1 MINTLQSSLSQAK
14 ELLDAMDEQIKMY
27 DGVIDSM
34 IANHGFNKRLRDV
47 LSKMSKEAVEQ
58 IDSAKVDRIIT
69 FTQSKLDEINA
80 AKDEDTDEKKAMTFS
95 EYCISCFKEIYDC
108 CVQYADAIKE
118 KENLDKEI
126 RDITNK
132 SYDAST
138 SSKARLEKVESLE
151 KQLDSETDPDKK
163 AKIQKM
169 LNTVRKTEDLSFLT
183 ERIVKIGD
191 NEVRN
196 IINTFFHQKRSSLI
210 MDKFRIRI
218 KRLGYDENTYK
229 MFFNIEEMFLPEEYY
244 PMNNMFLFM
253 AMRFI
258 SYADTNNKDDALFCS
273 SLLIKMYNL
282 VYHRFSTPEEEAE
295 FINQIKAV
303 DDYFAPYKETLIEK
317 NVTSPNHPT
326 RQEAHRE
333 NEARL
338 RESLCNAII
347 AHGEKL
353 TDEVVKMDIKEL
365 KEYLEKIVADEK
377 AKKEAEVDSFV
388 SEIEPEKVEEVDPD
402 NGEVENS
409 VLENPEE
416 DNSVMFPDMKSAA
429 DALRDEVDQKIMGS
443 TTSDEKATADALRA
457 QQAEARGNIATTGTT
472 SDEEVSADEQKTDD
486 TTERKPRTVILHPIY
501 NKTDTISHEEA
512 ADIAEIVKETG
523 DALNLDEDTV
533 KAIKEIPDETVLK
546 TLDAQYVD
554 EDHYQKAKELHESR
568 AYESMVIERR
578 GDVNIPV
585 AFDMTNQYAYVDNYG
600 DIYVPAIGGNTYDFY
615 DSRDGHR
622 VEQNVDEIAVL
633 QLCSSGAVT
642 KKIFSKGILNPTR
655 DTLSDFKFRA

>member
-95 EYCISCFKEIYDC
+95 EYCISYFKEIYDC

-282 VYHRFSTPEEEAE
+282 VYHRFSTPEEEAA
-295 FINQIKAV
+295 FINQIKMV

-317 NVTSPNHPT
+317 NVTSPNHPA

-333 NEARL
+333 SEARL
-338 RESLCNAII
+338 RESLCNAIHD
-347 AHGEKL
+347 HGKEL
-353 TDEVVKMDIKEL
+353 TDEVVKMSVKEL
-365 KEYLEKIVADEK
+365 KEYLEKIVTEEK
-377 AKKEAEVDSFV
+377 AEKEAEVESFV
-388 SEIEPEKVEEVDPD
+388 SEIQSTVSVDIGDGDSVEIPKADKPEEQIYPNEDLDEEAREAASDTTPIGNSTAAIVDNFRDKVDTDIMTGTLAPEEEADVKEMLS
-402 NGEVENS
+402 EVEPI
-409 VLENPEE
+409 PELANE
-416 DNSVMFPDMKSAA
+416 IKDIPDKTIT
-429 DALRDEVDQKIMGS
+429 DYLNTQYVNEKEYLRNK
-443 TTSDEKATADALRA
+443 
-457 QQAEARGNIATTGTT
+457 AEA
-472 SDEEVSADEQKTDD
+472 
-486 TTERKPRTVILHPIY
+486 ER
-501 NKTDTISHEEA
+501 
-512 ADIAEIVKETG
+512 
-523 DALNLDEDTV
+523 
-533 KAIKEIPDETVLK
+533 
-546 TLDAQYVD
+546 
-554 EDHYQKAKELHESR
+554 R
-568 AYESMVIERR
+568 AYDSMVIERR
-578 GDVNIPV
+578 GDVNVPV

-600 DIYVPAIGGNTYDFY
+600 DIYIPTIDGKAYDFY

-642 KKIFSKGILNPTR
+642 KKIFSKGILNPER
-655 DTLSDFKFRA
+655 DTLSNFKFQA

>member
-80 AKDEDTDEKKAMTFS
+80 AKDEDTDEKKVMTFS

-108 CVQYADAIKE
+108 CMQYTDAIKE

-138 SSKARLEKVESLE
+138 SSRARLEKVESLE

-282 VYHRFSTPEEEAE
+282 VYHRFSTPEEEAG
-295 FINQIKAV
+295 FIDQIKMV

-317 NVTSPNHPT
+317 NATSPNHPA

-338 RESLCNAII
+338 RESLCNAIV

-353 TDEVVKMDIKEL
+353 TDDVVKMDIKEL

-377 AKKEAEVDSFV
+377 AKKEAEVDTFV
-388 SEIEPEKVEEVDPD
+388 SEIEPEKVEEVDFTD
-402 NGEVENS
+402 EETEDSG
-409 VLENPEE
+409 LENPEE
-416 DNSVMFPDMKSAA
+416 NNAIAFPDMK
-429 DALRDEVDQKIMGS
+429 
-443 TTSDEKATADALRA
+443 TATDALRA
-457 QQAEARGNIATTGTT
+457 EQAEASEKSTTTTGTI
-472 SDEEVSADEQKTDD
+472 SDEEVTADEQKADD
-486 TTERKPRTVILHPIY
+486 TTEHTDRKVTLHPIY
-501 NKTDTISHEEA
+501 NNADTS
-512 ADIAEIVKETG
+512 
-523 DALNLDEDTV
+523 
-533 KAIKEIPDETVLK
+533 
-546 TLDAQYVD
+546 
-554 EDHYQKAKELHESR
+554 S
-568 AYESMVIERR
+568 YESMVIERR
-578 GDVNIPV
+578 GDVNVPV

-600 DIYVPAIGGNTYDFY
+600 DIYVPTIDGKAYDFY

-642 KKIFSKGILNPTR
+642 KKIFSKGILNPER
-655 DTLSDFKFRA
+655 DTLSNFNFRA

>member
-27 DGVIDSM
+27 DGVINSM
-34 IANHGFNKRLRDV
+34 IGNHGFNYRLRDV
-47 LSKMSKEAVEQ
+47 LSKMSKEA
-58 IDSAKVDRIIT
+58 IDALDSNKVDRIIT
-69 FTQSKLDEINA
+69 FTKSKLDEINA
-80 AKDEDTDEKKAMTFS
+80 AKDYDTDEKKAMTFS
-95 EYCISCFKEIYDC
+95 EYCIACFKEIYDC

-282 VYHRFSTPEEEAE
+282 VYHRFSTPEEEAT
-295 FINQIKAV
+295 FIDQIKAV
-303 DDYFAPYKETLIEK
+303 DNYFAPYKETLIEK
-317 NVTSPNHPT
+317 NVTSPNHPA

-338 RESLCNAII
+338 RESLCNAIV

-353 TDEVVKMDIKEL
+353 TDDVVKMDVKEL
-365 KEYLEKIVADEK
+365 KEYLEKIVANEK
-377 AKKEAEVDSFV
+377 AKEEAEIDNFV
-388 SEIEPEKVEEVDPD
+388 SEIEPEKVEEVED
-402 NGEVENS
+402 S
-409 VLENPEE
+409 CLENPEE
-416 DNSVMFPDMKSAA
+416 DNSVMFPDMKDTE
-429 DALRDEVDQKIMGS
+429 DAL
-443 TTSDEKATADALRA
+443 LA
-457 QQAEARGNIATTGTT
+457 QQAEAREKIATTGSI
-472 SDEEVSADEQKTDD
+472 SD
-486 TTERKPRTVILHPIY
+486 
-501 NKTDTISHEEA
+501 EEA
-512 ADIAEIVKETG
+512 ADVAEIIKETG
-523 DALNLDEDTV
+523 DALNLDEDMLKV
-533 KAIKEIPDETVLK
+533 IKEIPDETVVK
-546 TLDAQYVD
+546 AIDAQYVD
-554 EDHYQKAKELHESR
+554 KDHYQKAKELNESR

-578 GDVNIPV
+578 GDVNVPV

-600 DIYVPAIGGNTYDFY
+600 DIYIPTVDGKAYDFY

-622 VEQNVDEIAVL
+622 AEQNVDEIAVL

-642 KKIFSKGILNPTR
+642 KKIFSKGILNPER
-655 DTLSDFKFRA
+655 DTLSNFNFQA

>member
-14 ELLDAMDEQIKMY
+14 DLLEAMDEQIKMY

-58 IDSAKVDRIIT
+58 IDSAKVDRIIA

-118 KENLDKEI
+118 KNNLDKEI

-151 KQLDSETDPDKK
+151 KQLDTETDPDKK

-196 IINTFFHQKRSSLI
+196 IINTFFHPKRSSLI

-282 VYHRFSTPEEEAE
+282 VYHRFSTPDEEKE
-295 FINQIKAV
+295 FIEQIKKV
-303 DDYFAPYKETLIEK
+303 DDYFAPYTETLVEK
-317 NVTSPNHPT
+317 NVTSPNHPA

-338 RESLCNAII
+338 RESLCNAIV

-377 AKKEAEVDSFV
+377 AKKEAEVDTFV
-388 SEIEPEKVEEVDPD
+388 SEIEPEKVEEVDSD
-402 NGEVENS
+402 NGETEDD

-416 DNSVMFPDMKSAA
+416 DNSVMFPDLRSAA
-429 DALRDEVDQKIMGS
+429 DALEAEVDEKIMGE
-443 TTSDEKATADALRA
+443 TLP
-457 QQAEARGNIATTGTT
+457 
-472 SDEEVSADEQKTDD
+472 DEEKPVADEQKVDA
-486 TTERKPRTVILHPIY
+486 TTERKVVIHPIY
-501 NKTDTISHEEA
+501 AKADSGTNETA
-512 ADIAEIVKETG
+512 AE
-523 DALNLDEDTV
+523 
-533 KAIKEIPDETVLK
+533 P
-546 TLDAQYVD
+546 QYVD
-554 EDHYQKAKELHESR
+554 EERYQKAMKLHESR

-578 GDVNIPV
+578 GDVNVPV

-600 DIYVPAIGGNTYDFY
+600 DIYVPTIDGKAYDFY

-642 KKIFSKGILNPTR
+642 KKIFSKGILNPER
-655 DTLSDFKFRA
+655 DTLSNFNFRA

>member
-47 LSKMSKEAVEQ
+47 LSKMSKEAIEQ
-58 IDSAKVDRIIT
+58 IDSAKVDRIIA

-151 KQLDSETDPDKK
+151 KQLDTETDPDKK

-196 IINTFFHQKRSSLI
+196 IINTFFHPKRSSLI

-244 PMNNMFLFM
+244 PVNNMFLFM

-282 VYHRFSTPEEEAE
+282 VYHRFSTPDEEKE
-295 FINQIKAV
+295 FIEQIKKV
-303 DDYFAPYKETLIEK
+303 DDYFAPYVETLTEK
-317 NVTSPNHPT
+317 NVTSPNHPA

-333 NEARL
+333 SEARL
-338 RESLCNAII
+338 RESLCNAIV

-353 TDEVVKMDIKEL
+353 TDEVVKMDVKEL

-377 AKKEAEVDSFV
+377 AKKEAEVDTFV
-388 SEIEPEKVEEVDPD
+388 SEIEPEKAEEVESD
-402 NGEVENS
+402 NGETEDYEP
-409 VLENPEE
+409 ENPEE
-416 DNSVMFPDMKSAA
+416 DNSVMFPDMRAAA
-429 DALRDEVDQKIMGS
+429 DALEADVDQKIMG
-443 TTSDEKATADALRA
+443 E
-457 QQAEARGNIATTGTT
+457 IIP
-472 SDEEVSADEQKTDD
+472 DEEEPAVDEQKADD
-486 TTERKPRTVILHPIY
+486 TAEHTERKVILHPIY
-501 NKTDTISHEEA
+501 HKDATLSDEEV
-512 ADIAEIVKETG
+512 ADVKEMIDNAAEG
-523 DALNLDEDTV
+523 LNLDAATV
-533 KAIKEIPDETVLK
+533 AAINEIPAETVLK
-546 TLDAQYVD
+546 TMDAQYVND
-554 EDHYQKAKELHESR
+554 DRYQKAKELHESR

-578 GDVNIPV
+578 GDVNVPV
-585 AFDMTNQYAYVDNYG
+585 AFDMENQYAYVDNYG
-600 DIYVPAIGGNTYDFY
+600 DIYIPTVDGKAYDFY

-642 KKIFSKGILNPTR
+642 KKIFSKGILNPER
-655 DTLSDFKFRA
+655 DTLSNFKFQA

>member
-27 DGVIDSM
+27 DGVINSM
-34 IANHGFNKRLRDV
+34 IGNHGFNYRLRDV
-47 LSKMSKEAVEQ
+47 LSKMSKEAIEQ

-69 FTQSKLDEINA
+69 FTKSKLDEINA
-80 AKDEDTDEKKAMTFS
+80 AKDYDTDEKKAMTFS
-95 EYCISCFKEIYDC
+95 EYCIACFKEIYDC
-108 CVQYADAIKE
+108 CVQYADAVKE

-163 AKIQKM
+163 VKIQKM

-282 VYHRFSTPEEEAE
+282 VYHRFSTPEEEAA
-295 FINQIKAV
+295 FIDQIKAV

-317 NVTSPNHPT
+317 NVTSPNHPA

-338 RESLCNAII
+338 RESLCNAIV

-353 TDEVVKMDIKEL
+353 TDEVVKMDVKEL

-377 AKKEAEVDSFV
+377 AKEEAEIDTFV
-388 SEIEPEKVEEVDPD
+388 SEIEPEKVEEIEDS
-402 NGEVENS
+402 G
-409 VLENPEE
+409 LENPEE
-416 DNSVMFPDMKSAA
+416 NNVVAFPDM
-429 DALRDEVDQKIMGS
+429 E
-443 TTSDEKATADALRA
+443 ATADALRA
-457 QQAEARGNIATTGTT
+457 EQDEANANSISTGTI
-472 SDEEVSADEQKTDD
+472 SDEESADEQKEDD
-486 TTERKPRTVILHPIY
+486 TTEH
-501 NKTDTISHEEA
+501 TDRNN
-512 ADIAEIVKETG
+512 ADTS
-523 DALNLDEDTV
+523 
-533 KAIKEIPDETVLK
+533 
-546 TLDAQYVD
+546 Y
-554 EDHYQKAKELHESR
+554 
-568 AYESMVIERR
+568 YESMVIERR
-578 GDVNIPV
+578 GDVNVPV

-600 DIYVPAIGGNTYDFY
+600 DIYIPTIDGKAYDFY

-642 KKIFSKGILNPTR
+642 KKIFSKGILNPER
-655 DTLSDFKFRA
+655 DTLSNFNFQA

>member
-14 ELLDAMDEQIKMY
+14 DLLEAMDEQIKMY

-58 IDSAKVDRIIT
+58 IDSAKVDRIIA

-108 CVQYADAIKE
+108 CVQYADAVKE

-196 IINTFFHQKRSSLI
+196 IINTFFHPKRSSLI

-282 VYHRFSTPEEEAE
+282 VYHRFSTPEEEKE
-295 FINQIKAV
+295 FIEQIKKV
-303 DDYFAPYKETLIEK
+303 DDYFAPYVETLVEK
-317 NVTSPNHPT
+317 NVTSPNHPA

-338 RESLCNAII
+338 RESLCNAIV

-353 TDEVVKMDIKEL
+353 TDEVVKMDVKEL

-377 AKKEAEVDSFV
+377 AKKEAEVDTFV
-388 SEIEPEKVEEVDPD
+388 SEIEPEKVEEVESD
-402 NGEVENS
+402 NGETEDYEP
-409 VLENPEE
+409 ENPEE
-416 DNSVMFPDMKSAA
+416 DNSVIFPDMRAAA
-429 DALRDEVDQKIMGS
+429 DALEAEVDEKIMGEEEPAV
-443 TTSDEKATADALRA
+443 DEAK
-457 QQAEARGNIATTGTT
+457 
-472 SDEEVSADEQKTDD
+472 VDD
-486 TTERKPRTVILHPIY
+486 TTEPTERKVTLHPIY
-501 NKTDTISHEEA
+501 GTK
-512 ADIAEIVKETG
+512 ADIGTNEKTAE
-523 DALNLDEDTV
+523 
-533 KAIKEIPDETVLK
+533 P
-546 TLDAQYVD
+546 QYVD
-554 EDHYQKAKELHESR
+554 EERYQEAKELHESH

-578 GDVNIPV
+578 GDVNVPV

-600 DIYVPAIGGNTYDFY
+600 DIYVPTIDGKAYDFY

-642 KKIFSKGILNPTR
+642 KKIFSKGILNPER
-655 DTLSDFKFRA
+655 DTLSNFNFRA

>member
-258 SYADTNNKDDALFCS
+258 SYADTNNRDDALFCS

-282 VYHRFSTPEEEAE
+282 VYHRFSTPEEENA
-295 FINQIKAV
+295 FIDQIKAV
-303 DDYFAPYKETLIEK
+303 DNYFAPYKETLIEK
-317 NVTSPNHPT
+317 NVTSPNHPA

-333 NEARL
+333 SEARL
-338 RESLCNAII
+338 RESLCNAIV

-353 TDEVVKMDIKEL
+353 TDDVVKMDVKEL

-388 SEIEPEKVEEVDPD
+388 SEIEPEKVEEVDSD
-402 NGEVENS
+402 NGEAENS

-416 DNSVMFPDMKSAA
+416 DNSVMFPDMRSAA
-429 DALRDEVDQKIMGS
+429 DALRDEVDQKIM
-443 TTSDEKATADALRA
+443 
-457 QQAEARGNIATTGTT
+457 
-472 SDEEVSADEQKTDD
+472 
-486 TTERKPRTVILHPIY
+486 
-501 NKTDTISHEEA
+501 TDTISDEEA
-512 ADIAEIVKETG
+512 G
-523 DALNLDEDTV
+523 DALNLDDDTV
-533 KAIKEIPDETVLK
+533 KTFKEIPTETVLK
-546 TLDAQYVD
+546 ALDAQYVD
-554 EDHYQKAKELHESR
+554 DDRYQKAKELHESR

-578 GDVNIPV
+578 GDVNVTV
-585 AFDMTNQYAYVDNYG
+585 AFDMENQYAYVDNYG
-600 DIYVPAIGGNTYDFY
+600 DIYIPTVDGKAYDFY

-642 KKIFSKGILNPTR
+642 KKIFSKGILNPER
-655 DTLSDFKFRA
+655 DTLSNFKFQA

>member
-282 VYHRFSTPEEEAE
+282 VYHRFSTPEEEAG
-295 FINQIKAV
+295 FIDQIKMV

-317 NVTSPNHPT
+317 NVTSPNHPA

-338 RESLCNAII
+338 RESLCNAIV

-377 AKKEAEVDSFV
+377 AKKEAEVDTFV
-388 SEIEPEKVEEVDPD
+388 SEIEPEKVEEADSD
-402 NGEVENS
+402 NGEAENS

-429 DALRDEVDQKIMGS
+429 N
-443 TTSDEKATADALRA
+443 ALRA
-457 QQAEARGNIATTGTT
+457 QQTEAREKTAATGDA
-472 SDEEVSADEQKTDD
+472 S
-486 TTERKPRTVILHPIY
+486 
-501 NKTDTISHEEA
+501 NEEA
-512 ADIAEIVKETG
+512 ADVAETVKETG
-523 DALNLDEDTV
+523 DTLNLDDGTV
-533 KAIKEIPDETVLK
+533 KTM
-546 TLDAQYVD
+546 DAQYAD
-554 EDHYQKAKELHESR
+554 EDHYQEAKELHESR

-578 GDVNIPV
+578 GDVNVPV

-600 DIYVPAIGGNTYDFY
+600 DIYIPTIDGKAYDFY

-642 KKIFSKGILNPTR
+642 KKIFSKGILNPER
-655 DTLSDFKFRA
+655 DTLSNFNFRA

>member
-282 VYHRFSTPEEEAE
+282 VYHRFSTPEEEAG
-295 FINQIKAV
+295 FIDQIKMV

-317 NVTSPNHPT
+317 NVTSPNHPA

-338 RESLCNAII
+338 RESLCNAIV

-353 TDEVVKMDIKEL
+353 TDDVVKMDIKEL

-377 AKKEAEVDSFV
+377 AKKEAEVDTFV
-388 SEIEPEKVEEVDPD
+388 SEIEPEKVEEVDSTD
-402 NGEVENS
+402 EETEDSG
-409 VLENPEE
+409 LENPEE
-416 DNSVMFPDMKSAA
+416 NNAIAFPDMK
-429 DALRDEVDQKIMGS
+429 
-443 TTSDEKATADALRA
+443 TATDALRA
-457 QQAEARGNIATTGTT
+457 EQAEASEKSTTTGTI
-472 SDEEVSADEQKTDD
+472 SDEEVTADEQKADD
-486 TTERKPRTVILHPIY
+486 TTEHTDRKVTLHPIY
-501 NKTDTISHEEA
+501 NNADTS
-512 ADIAEIVKETG
+512 
-523 DALNLDEDTV
+523 
-533 KAIKEIPDETVLK
+533 
-546 TLDAQYVD
+546 
-554 EDHYQKAKELHESR
+554 S
-568 AYESMVIERR
+568 YESMVIERR
-578 GDVNIPV
+578 GDVNVPV

-600 DIYVPAIGGNTYDFY
+600 DIYVPTIDGKAYDFY

-642 KKIFSKGILNPTR
+642 KKIFSKGILNPER
-655 DTLSDFKFRA
+655 DTLSNFKFQA

>member
-282 VYHRFSTPEEEAE
+282 VYHRFSTPDEEAT
-295 FINQIKAV
+295 FINQIKMV
-303 DDYFAPYKETLIEK
+303 DDYFTPYKETLIEK
-317 NVTSPNHPT
+317 NVTSPNHPA

-333 NEARL
+333 SEARL
-338 RESLCNAII
+338 RESLCNAIV

-353 TDEVVKMDIKEL
+353 TDDVVKMSVKEL

-388 SEIEPEKVEEVDPD
+388 SEIEPEKVEEVDSD
-402 NGEVENS
+402 NGETENS

-416 DNSVMFPDMKSAA
+416 DNSVMFPDLKDAA
-429 DALRDEVDQKIMGS
+429 DALQ
-443 TTSDEKATADALRA
+443 A
-457 QQAEARGNIATTGTT
+457 QQAEAREKTATTTGTI
-472 SDEEVSADEQKTDD
+472 SD
-486 TTERKPRTVILHPIY
+486 
-501 NKTDTISHEEA
+501 EEA
-512 ADIAEIVKETG
+512 ADVAELIKETG
-523 DALNLDEDTV
+523 DALNLDDDVV
-533 KAIKEIPDETVLK
+533 KTIKEIPKETVLK

-554 EDHYQKAKELHESR
+554 DDRYQKAKELHESR

-578 GDVNIPV
+578 GDVNVPV
-585 AFDMTNQYAYVDNYG
+585 AFDMENQYAYVDNYG
-600 DIYVPAIGGNTYDFY
+600 DIYIPTVDGKAYDFY

-642 KKIFSKGILNPTR
+642 KKIFSKGILNPER
-655 DTLSDFKFRA
+655 DTLSNFKFQA

>member
-151 KQLDSETDPDKK
+151 KKLDSETDPDKK

-282 VYHRFSTPEEEAE
+282 VYHRFSTPDEEAT
-295 FINQIKAV
+295 FINQIKMV

-317 NVTSPNHPT
+317 NVTSPNHPA

-333 NEARL
+333 SEARL
-338 RESLCNAII
+338 RESLCNAIV

-353 TDEVVKMDIKEL
+353 TDDVVKMSVKEL

-388 SEIEPEKVEEVDPD
+388 SEIEPEKIEEVDSD
-402 NGEVENS
+402 NGETENS

-416 DNSVMFPDMKSAA
+416 DNSVTFPDMRSVA
-429 DALRDEVDQKIMGS
+429 DAIRDEVDQKIMAS
-443 TTSDEKATADALRA
+443 TTPDEKAT
-457 QQAEARGNIATTGTT
+457 
-472 SDEEVSADEQKTDD
+472 ADEQKTDD
-486 TTERKPRTVILHPIY
+486 TTEHNPRKAILHPIY
-501 NKTDTISHEEA
+501 NKTNTISDEEA
-512 ADIAEIVKETG
+512 ADVAELIKETG
-523 DALNLDEDTV
+523 DALNLDDDVV
-533 KAIKEIPDETVLK
+533 KTIKEIPEETVLK
-546 TLDAQYVD
+546 ALDAQYVD
-554 EDHYQKAKELHESR
+554 DDRYQKAKELHESR

-578 GDVNIPV
+578 GDVNVPV
-585 AFDMTNQYAYVDNYG
+585 AFDMENQYAYVDNYG
-600 DIYVPAIGGNTYDFY
+600 DIYIPTIDGKAYDFY

-642 KKIFSKGILNPTR
+642 KKIFSKGILNPER
-655 DTLSDFKFRA
+655 DTLSNFKFQA

>member
-27 DGVIDSM
+27 DGVINSM
-34 IANHGFNKRLRDV
+34 IANHGFNYRLRDV
-47 LSKMSKEAVEQ
+47 LSKMSKEAIEQ
-58 IDSAKVDRIIT
+58 IDSAKVDRIIA
-69 FTQSKLDEINA
+69 FTKSKLDEINA
-80 AKDEDTDEKKAMTFS
+80 AKDYDTDDKKAMTFS
-95 EYCISCFKEIYDC
+95 EYCIACFKEIYDC
-108 CVQYADAIKE
+108 CVQYADAVKE

-196 IINTFFHQKRSSLI
+196 IINTFFHHKRSSLI

-282 VYHRFSTPEEEAE
+282 VYHRFATPEEEAA
-295 FINQIKAV
+295 FIDQIKMV

-317 NVTSPNHPT
+317 NVTSPNHPA

-338 RESLCNAII
+338 RESLCNAIV
-347 AHGEKL
+347 AHGEKI
-353 TDEVVKMDIKEL
+353 TDEVVKMDVKEL

-377 AKKEAEVDSFV
+377 AKEEAEVDNFV
-388 SEIEPEKVEEVDPD
+388 SEIEPDKVEEIEDS
-402 NGEVENS
+402 G
-409 VLENPEE
+409 LENPEE
-416 DNSVMFPDMKSAA
+416 DNSVMFPDMK
-429 DALRDEVDQKIMGS
+429 DTE
-443 TTSDEKATADALRA
+443 DALRA
-457 QQAEARGNIATTGTT
+457 QQAEAREKTATTGTI
-472 SDEEVSADEQKTDD
+472 SDEEAAYVDEKKADD
-486 TTERKPRTVILHPIY
+486 TTEHTDRKVILNPIY
-501 NKTDTISHEEA
+501 ND
-512 ADIAEIVKETG
+512 ADA
-523 DALNLDEDTV
+523 
-533 KAIKEIPDETVLK
+533 
-546 TLDAQYVD
+546 
-554 EDHYQKAKELHESR
+554 SS
-568 AYESMVIERR
+568 YESMVIERR
-578 GDVNIPV
+578 GDVNVPV

-600 DIYVPAIGGNTYDFY
+600 DIYIPTIDGKAYDFY

-642 KKIFSKGILNPTR
+642 KKIFSKGILNPER
-655 DTLSDFKFRA
+655 DTLSNFNFQA

>member
-282 VYHRFSTPEEEAE
+282 VYHRFSTPDEEAT
-295 FINQIKAV
+295 FINQIKMV
-303 DDYFAPYKETLIEK
+303 DDYFTPYKETLIEK
-317 NVTSPNHPT
+317 NVTSPNHPA

-333 NEARL
+333 SEARL
-338 RESLCNAII
+338 RESLCNAIV

-353 TDEVVKMDIKEL
+353 TDDVVKMSVKEL

-388 SEIEPEKVEEVDPD
+388 SEIEPEKVEEVDSD
-402 NGEVENS
+402 NGETENS

-416 DNSVMFPDMKSAA
+416 DNSVMFPDLKDAA
-429 DALRDEVDQKIMGS
+429 DALQ
-443 TTSDEKATADALRA
+443 A
-457 QQAEARGNIATTGTT
+457 QQAEAREKTATTTGTI
-472 SDEEVSADEQKTDD
+472 SD
-486 TTERKPRTVILHPIY
+486 
-501 NKTDTISHEEA
+501 EEA
-512 ADIAEIVKETG
+512 ADVAELIKETG
-523 DALNLDEDTV
+523 DALNLDDDVV
-533 KAIKEIPDETVLK
+533 KTIKEIPKETVLK

-554 EDHYQKAKELHESR
+554 DDRYQKAKELHESR

-578 GDVNIPV
+578 GDVNVPV
-585 AFDMTNQYAYVDNYG
+585 AFDMENQYAYVDNYG
-600 DIYVPAIGGNTYDFY
+600 DIYIPTVDGKAYDFY

-642 KKIFSKGILNPTR
+642 KKIFSKGILNPAR
-655 DTLSDFKFRA
+655 DTLSNFKFQA

>member
-27 DGVIDSM
+27 DGVINSM
-34 IANHGFNKRLRDV
+34 IGNHGFNYRLRDV
-47 LSKMSKEAVEQ
+47 LSKMSKEAIEQ
-58 IDSAKVDRIIT
+58 LDSAKVDRIIT
-69 FTQSKLDEINA
+69 FTKSKLDEINA
-80 AKDEDTDEKKAMTFS
+80 AKDYDTDEKKAMTFS
-95 EYCISCFKEIYDC
+95 EYCIACFKEIYDC

-317 NVTSPNHPT
+317 NVTSPNHPA

-338 RESLCNAII
+338 RESLCNAIV

-353 TDEVVKMDIKEL
+353 TDDVVKMDVKEL
-365 KEYLEKIVADEK
+365 KEYLEKIVANEK
-377 AKKEAEVDSFV
+377 AKEEAEIDNFV
-388 SEIEPEKVEEVDPD
+388 SEIEPEKVEEVEDS
-402 NGEVENS
+402 G
-409 VLENPEE
+409 LENPEE
-416 DNSVMFPDMKSAA
+416 DNSVMFPDMK
-429 DALRDEVDQKIMGS
+429 DTE
-443 TTSDEKATADALRA
+443 DALRA
-457 QQAEARGNIATTGTT
+457 QQAEARENSISTGTI
-472 SDEEVSADEQKTDD
+472 SDEESADEQKADD
-486 TTERKPRTVILHPIY
+486 TTENTDRKEILNPIY
-501 NKTDTISHEEA
+501 NNADTS
-512 ADIAEIVKETG
+512 
-523 DALNLDEDTV
+523 
-533 KAIKEIPDETVLK
+533 
-546 TLDAQYVD
+546 Y
-554 EDHYQKAKELHESR
+554 
-568 AYESMVIERR
+568 YESMVIERR
-578 GDVNIPV
+578 GDLNVPV

-600 DIYVPAIGGNTYDFY
+600 DIYIPTVDGKAYDFY

-622 VEQNVDEIAVL
+622 AEQNVDEIAVL

-642 KKIFSKGILNPTR
+642 KKIFSKGILNPER
-655 DTLSDFKFRA
+655 DTLSNFKFQD